1 MDVCFKNFRCFK
13 DTGMLTLKKITL
25 LVGENNSGKTSFMAG
40 LNHIGGLL
48 NGEDT
53 TLNTEPFELGSFD
66 DICHFPSN
74 KKKGSTFE
82 YRCNVGGHLLYCIF
96 ENDHGSPS
104 IKKYEIQKKNN
115 DVSDQLIFDKSNVI
129 LILNLSVESFQIL
142 KNIGFNIT
150 LSEGAKYQ
158 IKFPFELDKL
168 PSVFKQNSA
177 MNLSQL
183 LYYCF
188 LYHMSENLRDIGT
201 VKKLLEKLTQQEQ
214 SPDFEDAYELFLQ
227 IMHLLSDVSSFKNT
241 IAIAPLRLKPQR
253 IYSFSKST
261 SKGFDPYG
269 GNLPAKLLGLS
280 KSNEW
285 KDFSKSLS
293 EFGSRSGL
301 FKKIDIER
309 FKKDSD
315 YPFSIMVETSNGQTS
330 NLMDVGYGVPQILP
344 LVFELMTKRHNHQYL
359 IQQPE
364 VHLHPKAQAEFASFI
379 AMQCS
384 GKKKQKIDNDFV
396 IETHS
401 DHMLDR
407 FKYEIKQG
415 TISHEDI
422 GILFFEPSKDGKRI
436 HQINLSEDG
445 SPNNAPPSYRRFFLE
460 EMERNWK

>member
-13 DTGMLTLKKITL
+13 DTGMLALKKITL

-74 KKKGSTFE
+74 KKEGSTFE
-82 YRCNVGGHLLYCIF
+82 YTCNVGGNSLYCIF

-104 IKKYEIQKKNN
+104 IKKYEIQKKYN
-115 DVSDQLIFDKSNVI
+115 DASDQLIFDKSNVI
-129 LILNLSVESFQIL
+129 LILNLSVEYFEIL

-150 LSEGAKYQ
+150 LSEGEKYQ
-158 IKFPFELDKL
+158 IKLPFELDKL
-168 PSVFKQNSA
+168 PPIFKQNSA
-177 MNLSQL
+177 MNFSQ

-188 LYHMSENLRDIGT
+188 LHHLNENLRDIGD
-201 VKKLLEKLTQQEQ
+201 VKKFLEKLIQQEQ
-214 SPDFEDAYELFLQ
+214 SPDFEEAYELFIQ
-227 IMHLLSDVSSFKNT
+227 IVHLLSDVSSFKNT
-241 IAIAPLRLKPQR
+241 IAIAPLRLEPQR
-253 IYSFSKST
+253 VYSFSKST

-269 GNLPAKLLGLS
+269 ENLPAKLLGLN
-280 KSNEW
+280 KSSEW

-293 EFGSRSGL
+293 EFGAKSGL
-301 FKKIDIER
+301 FEKIKIEP

-315 YPFSIMVETSNGQTS
+315 YPFSIMVETSDGQIS
-330 NLMDVGYGVPQILP
+330 NLMDVGYGVSQILP
-344 LVFELMTKRHNHQYL
+344 LIFEIMTKRYNHQYL

-384 GKKKQKIDNDFV
+384 GKKNQEMDNNFV

-401 DHMLDR
+401 DYMLDR
-407 FKYEIKQG
+407 FKYEITKG
-415 TISHEDI
+415 TISHKDI
-422 GILFFEPSKDGKRI
+422 GILFFEPSEGGKKI
-436 HQINLSEDG
+436 HQINLDESG
-445 SPNNAPPSYRRFFLE
+445 LPNNAPPSYRHFFLE
-460 EMERNWK
+460 EMERNWA